1 MRYKLLIIL
10 ALTIIILAGCAAN
23 KPIDHKARLR
33 AEMLRWENFSSE
45 GVVQVSYMGISL
57 RKMFVLS
64 KTRDELRFDVIDG
77 GAMAMQSKP
86 MLSAYMGEY
95 ISIQSPFAPQL
106 EKLSGAVIKQNP
118 LGFFASLDSLI
129 NVYSDEIVTNRKVNA
144 GSGIEILFD
153 QNLRVSQVSDTES
166 KSGVQIT
173 YLANGNPDKVLIKMD
188 AKTSME
194 LLFDRISYG
203 KAEIVPLPRPEPN
216 TLLQQFLEQNAY
228 RLIPEN
234 GEAE

>member
-1 MRYKLLIIL
+1 MRYRIFIIL
-10 ALTIIILAGCAAN
+10 ALVGLILAGCAAN

-45 GVVQVSYMGISL
+45 GIVQVSYMGISL

-64 KTRDELRFDVIDG
+64 KTRDELRFDVLDG

-118 LGFFASLDSLI
+118 LGYFASLDSLI
-129 NVYSDEIVTNRKVNA
+129 NVYSDEIVANRKIDA
-144 GSGIEILFD
+144 GSGIEIFFD
-153 QNLRVSQVSDTES
+153 QNLRVSRVTDTQS
-166 KSGVQIT
+166 KSGVQIS
-173 YLANGNPDKVLIKMD
+173 YLSNGNPDKLMINLD

-194 LLFDRISYG
+194 LLFDKIRYG
-203 KAEIVPLPRPEPN
+203 NAEIVPLPRPEPN
-216 TLLQQFLEQNAY
+216 TILQQFLEQNAY